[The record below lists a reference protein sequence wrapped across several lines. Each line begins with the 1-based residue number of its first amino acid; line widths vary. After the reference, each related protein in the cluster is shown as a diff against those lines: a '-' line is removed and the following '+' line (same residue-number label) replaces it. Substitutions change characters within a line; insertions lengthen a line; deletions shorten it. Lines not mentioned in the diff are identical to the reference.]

1 MNGRAT
7 FEIFLRA
14 CMVRITFWGEILN
27 FCNDMKPVSHILI
40 MLLNLFAMRTVKSLV
55 LWSNLELNIIFSS
68 LTEREQ

>member
-1 MNGRAT
+1 MAEQLL
-7 FEIFLRA
+7 EIFLRA